1 MNATTVPALTS
12 ALATRLAKAAAP
24 ELRWTSERAANGGR
38 LVRVW
43 DAALEGDRTE
53 LRLLNDARDLIR
65 AVGLTATVVA
75 LRSRS
80 GRSQFRVLVTSEP
93 EEAARIA
100 AAAAARA
107 AALEAGRL
115 EVAAAEARRA
125 VLADTAA
132 HYESQALAAR
142 LASEAA
148 WEEEAH
154 AAGFASGA
162 EYGEFLVAETVDVP
176 DTEDSPEPERD
187 RLSDGE
193 LRDLLRTIV
202 SPAPDREARIEG
214 AIAARN
220 ANEAAAG
227 IASTDSHRSPAPA
240 TLPCYHVT
248 TAAGEV
254 YGVAATSVRDALQMT
269 QDRLAGEGSSDLPK
283 GARKVGRWAASYG
296 TVLHY

>member
-24 ELRWTSERAANGGR
+24 SLRWSTERAANGGR

-43 DAALEGDRTE
+43 DSPQE
-53 LRLLNDARDLIR
+53 LRDLNAARDLIR
-65 AVGLTATVVA
+65 EVGLTASVVA

-93 EEAARIA
+93 EEAARLADSA
-100 AAAAARA
+100 AKRA
-107 AALEAGRL
+107 AALEAARA
-115 EVAAAEARRA
+115 EVAAADARRA
-125 VLADTAA
+125 VLADTAD
-132 HYESQALAAR
+132 HYGSLALAAR

-162 EYGEFLVAETVDVP
+162 EYGEFLVAETVEVP
-176 DTEDSPEPERD
+176 DTEDSPEPAP
-187 RLSDGE
+187 SG
-193 LRDLLRTIV
+193 
-202 SPAPDREARIEG
+202 PAPEVVAR
-214 AIAARN
+214 AVARFQ
-220 ANEAAAG
+220 AELTAAAPALG
-227 IASTDSHRSPAPA
+227 RIMSEPLPGEASGVASTDSHRAPAPA
-240 TLPCYHVT
+240 TIPCYHVT
-248 TAAGEV
+248 TVRGEV

-269 QDRLAGEGSSDLPK
+269 QDRLAGEGSDDLPK
-283 GARKVGRWAASYG
+283 GARKVGRWVASYG